1 MTGASEAATAKVRI
15 TSAGHLVPTADDTY
29 DLGTSSLQ
37 WKDIYTGDLHL
48 NNLKKQDGNRVDGTN
63 GNWTIQE
70 GDNNLYLLNEVNG
83 KKYKFNLTE
92 VG

>member
-15 TSAGHLVPTADDTY
+15 TSAGHLVPTADDSY

-37 WKDIYTGDLHL
+37 WRDIYTGDL
-48 NNLKKQDGNRVDGTN
+48 NLDNTRHRKNEVDGTS
-63 GNWTIQE
+63 GSWTIQE
-70 GDNNLYLLNEVNG
+70 GNKDLFLLNRLNG

-92 VG
+92 VK